1 MLVNSEVTIKGD
13 FHCHT
18 LASLHAYSTLRENH
32 IAAQKRGLR
41 LLAIT
46 DHGIGTPDSPPLS
59 FFENLTSLP
68 QNVDGIRLL
77 RGVEANIM
85 DHTGRLDIPD
95 EVLRQLDFVVASY
108 HTSCTV
114 PGTAAE
120 HTRSYIQLAQNENVD
135 LIGHS
140 GSAEF
145 VYDYETVIPI
155 FGECG
160 KIVEINAHTFVCR
173 KKSIENCHRIAELCA
188 KHNVPVMVNSDAHSE
203 FEVGRVER
211 ALAMLEEIGFP
222 EELIINTSETR
233 IAQYLQSK

>member
-1 MLVNSEVTIKGD
+1 M
-13 FHCHT
+13 
-18 LASLHAYSTLRENH
+18 
-32 IAAQKRGLR
+32 
-41 LLAIT
+41 
-46 DHGIGTPDSPPLS
+46 
-59 FFENLTSLP
+59 
-68 QNVDGIRLL
+68 
-77 RGVEANIM
+77 
-85 DHTGRLDIPD
+85 
-95 EVLRQLDFVVASY
+95 VASY

>member
-1 MLVNSEVTIKGD
+1 MEMSSGTFSPHSAKPLIAPSAMG
-13 FHCHT
+13 
-18 LASLHAYSTLRENH
+18 SL
-32 IAAQKRGLR
+32 AQKIAVGSS
-41 LLAIT
+41 
-46 DHGIGTPDSPPLS
+46 DS
-59 FFENLTSLP
+59 
-68 QNVDGIRLL
+68 
-77 RGVEANIM
+77 A
-85 DHTGRLDIPD
+85 
-95 EVLRQLDFVVASY
+95 ASAFAMEY

-173 KKSIENCHRIAELCA
+173 KKSIENCRRIAELCA

>member
-1 MLVNSEVTIKGD
+1 MLVTSEVTIKGD

-18 LASLHAYSTLRENH
+18 LASLHAYSTLRENL

-160 KIVEINAHTFVCR
+160 KSWRSMHTRSYAGKSRSKTAAGSRSFV
-173 KKSIENCHRIAELCA
+173 
-188 KHNVPVMVNSDAHSE
+188 
-203 FEVGRVER
+203 
-211 ALAMLEEIGFP
+211 
-222 EELIINTSETR
+222 
-233 IAQYLQSK
+233 QSTMSP

>member
-18 LASLHAYSTLRENH
+18 LASLHAYSTLRENL

-173 KKSIENCHRIAELCA
+173 KKSIENCRRIAELCA

-222 EELIINTSETR
+222 EKLIINTSETR

>member
-18 LASLHAYSTLRENH
+18 LASLHAYSTLRENL

-95 EVLRQLDFVVASY
+95 EVLRLEVSFPIVW
-108 HTSCTV
+108 
-114 PGTAAE
+114 
-120 HTRSYIQLAQNENVD
+120 RSRISIQSAIICCLNV
-135 LIGHS
+135 S
-140 GSAEF
+140 
-145 VYDYETVIPI
+145 
-155 FGECG
+155 
-160 KIVEINAHTFVCR
+160 
-173 KKSIENCHRIAELCA
+173 
-188 KHNVPVMVNSDAHSE
+188 
-203 FEVGRVER
+203 
-211 ALAMLEEIGFP
+211 
-222 EELIINTSETR
+222 
-233 IAQYLQSK
+233 